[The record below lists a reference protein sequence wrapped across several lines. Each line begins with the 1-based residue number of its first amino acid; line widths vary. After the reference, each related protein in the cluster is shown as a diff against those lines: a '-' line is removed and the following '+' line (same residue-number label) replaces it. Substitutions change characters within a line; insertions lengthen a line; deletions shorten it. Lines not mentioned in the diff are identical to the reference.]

1 MQAMRPGIASTA
13 IFLLL
18 TAATSHGQA
27 TEATLHSLLAQ
38 PVGPAGVSVLQMEQ
52 FLSRHITP
60 LPSPK
65 SASEWTAQEERLHKH
80 VLDDVAFHGWPSEWV
95 HSGPHFEEVGVIESG
110 HGYRVRKFRYEVV
123 PGLSSTALLYE
134 PEKTTGRVPAILN
147 LLGHE
152 PMGNAAEYEQKR
164 CINFAKR
171 GIVALSLGWFGFG
184 ELAIKGDA
192 HDDAAALDLV
202 GSNALGFF
210 YLEMRRGLDYLATL
224 PQVDSTRLGVTG
236 LSGGGWQTI
245 MLSSTDPRVAV
256 TVEVAGFG
264 ALPSNITRPGDTSEI
279 EEDATDLIQ
288 GEDYPL
294 FVAMRA
300 PRPTL
305 LIHNAEDDCCFRAAL
320 VKPYTYEQVRPF
332 FKLFDKPDNLG
343 WYESDNPGTH
353 NYQLFNR
360 LQAYHF
366 FDQHFHL
373 PAVPDEIPS
382 SAEVRTP
389 KELAIGVPADNLT
402 ILGLARK
409 LAATNSRP
417 AIPAEGD
424 ARSSWASAQ
433 RDKLKQVTRYRTVSV
448 EHAWSFSN
456 TKRMT
461 IRTISY
467 RFDLTNG
474 LSATGVWLQA
484 QGATDD
490 APVTIVLNDKG
501 FAAAGDVIAEHV
513 NRGEQ
518 VLALDTVFTGSA
530 HPESP
535 DPADWPLLV
544 ASVGDRPLGLEAAQL
559 AAIAQWLRGNSNQ
572 PVQVETDGIRT
583 SVIAS
588 VAAAV
593 EPGTFS
599 TVTSHHAMKSLSYLL
614 DTPVE
619 YRSAPDLF
627 CLDLFKYFDIDS
639 IQAIA
644 EPAKIQNLD

>member
-1 MQAMRPGIASTA
+1 MRKHYGIASTA
-13 IFLLL
+13 IYLLI
-18 TAATSHGQA
+18 TIGTIHGQT

-38 PVGPAGVSVLQMEQ
+38 PVQPAGVSVLQMEQ
-52 FLSRHITP
+52 FLSRHIAP
-60 LPSPK
+60 LPTPK
-65 SASEWTAQEERLHKH
+65 TAAEWSAQEEKLRKH
-80 VLDDVAFHGWPSEWV
+80 ILDDVAFHGWPTEWV
-95 HSGPHFEEVGVIESG
+95 HTNPHFEEVGAIESG
-110 HGYRVRKFRYEVV
+110 HGYKVRKLRYEVV
-123 PGLSSTALLYE
+123 PGLWSTALLYE

-147 LLGHE
+147 LIGHE

-171 GIVALSLGWFGFG
+171 GIFALSLGWFGFG
-184 ELAIKGDA
+184 ELAIKGDS

-256 TVEVAGFG
+256 MVEVAGFA

-279 EEDATDLIQ
+279 EEDATDLTQ

-294 FVAMRA
+294 FAAMRA

-320 VKPYTYEQVRPF
+320 VKPYIYEQVRPF
-332 FKLFDKPDNLG
+332 FKLFDKPDNLA

-360 LQAYHF
+360 LQSYRF
-366 FDQHFHL
+366 FEQQFHL
-373 PAVPDEIPS
+373 PAAPDEIPS

-389 KELAIGVPADNLT
+389 KELAIGVPGDNLT
-402 ILGLARK
+402 ILGLAKK
-409 LAATNSRP
+409 LAAGNVRSS
-417 AIPAEGD
+417 IPAEGE
-424 ARSSWASAQ
+424 ARSTWARQQ
-433 RDKLKQVTRYRTVSV
+433 RDKLKQVVRYKPVSV
-448 EHAWSFSN
+448 ENAWRFSN
-456 TKRMT
+456 TKHMT
-461 IRTISY
+461 IRTVSY

-474 LSATGVWLQA
+474 LSATGIWLQA
-484 QGATDD
+484 IGATND

-501 FAAAGDVIAEHV
+501 YAAAGETIADHV

-530 HPESP
+530 RPESP

-544 ASVGDRPLGLEAAQL
+544 ASAGDRPLGVEAAQL
-559 AAIAQWLRGNSNQ
+559 AAVAKWLCTNSSAR
-572 PVQVETDGIRT
+572 PVQIETDGIRT
-583 SVIAS
+583 SVIAAL
-588 VAAAV
+588 AAAV

-599 TVTSHHAMKSLSYLL
+599 TITSQHAMKTLGYLL
-614 DTPVE
+614 DTPVA
-619 YRSAPDLF
+619 YRTAPDLY
-627 CLDLFKYFDIDS
+627 CLDLYKYFDIES
-639 IQAIA
+639 IAAIA
-644 EPAKIQNLD
+644 EPTKIQDID